1 MFKGIFL
8 QFGGEAQAFDIFM
21 DIGEYFQGF
30 HEGIVAFA
38 SSIFGFFGF

>member
-8 QFGGEAQAFDIFM
+8 QLGGEDQAYDFFM
-21 DIGEYFQGF
+21 DIGEYFLEFQLGL
-30 HEGIVAFA
+30 ADFA

>member
-1 MFKGIFL
+1 MLKGIFL
-8 QFGGEAQAFDIFM
+8 QFDREEQAFDIFI
-21 DIGEYFQGF
+21 DIGEYLQGF

>member
-8 QFGGEAQAFDIFM
+8 QLGGEEQANDFFLE
-21 DIGEYFQGF
+21 IGKYFQGF

-38 SSIFGFFGF
+38 SSIFGIFGF

>member
-8 QFGGEAQAFDIFM
+8 QLGVEDQAYDLFM
-21 DIGEYFQGF
+21 DIGKYFQGF

-38 SSIFGFFGF
+38 SSIFGIFGF